1 MGQECTNWEY
11 QNQVSVRECEVF
23 IQDSINEQRWKQMLS
38 SVFAFPWILVLEGG
52 EILGL
57 GSQCGLWR

>member
-11 QNQVSVRECEVF
+11 QNRVSVIECEDF
-23 IQDSINEQRWKQMLS
+23 IRESINEQRLKQMLS
-38 SVFAFPWILVLEGG
+38 SVFAFPWISVLEGG

-57 GSQCGLWR
+57 GSGCGLRR